1 MAHSLD
7 AFPCRI
13 LRISSI
19 PKDAVMT
26 LPNYDNGFG
35 EIPSYAKIKNDLHHE
50 YIQEA
55 LHSGIHIL
63 DSRLLG
69 IGADDRN
76 GSVRL

>member
-1 MAHSLD
+1 MALSLD

-19 PKDAVMT
+19 PRDAVMT
-26 LPNYDNGFG
+26 LPNYDDRFG
-35 EIPSYAKIKNDLHHE
+35 EIPSYAKIRNDLHQE

-55 LHSGIHIL
+55 LHFRIHIF

-76 GSVRL
+76 GSVGL

>member
-7 AFPCRI
+7 AFPCSI
-13 LRISSI
+13 LRTSSI
-19 PKDAVMT
+19 PSDAVMT
-26 LPNYDNGFG
+26 LPNFDDGFG
-35 EIPSYAKIKNDLHHE
+35 EIQSYAKIKNDLHHE

-55 LHSGIHIL
+55 LHFGIHIL

-76 GSVRL
+76 GSVGL